1 MNRWERFITSRAQ
14 RGSAPAGAA
23 ARPRTGRVKL
33 PALLL
38 AVALVSGVA
47 CGTRVMA
54 ADEAPSDA
62 DWQSWQANANVTDIA
77 SLQRGA
83 RDFAAYCLGCHSL
96 KYERWSRLGQDLKI
110 PQALLVKDL
119 IPPGESPDGYVI
131 SPMIEADAEKWFG
144 KAPPDLSLMARARD
158 PDYLYQY
165 LKTFYVDS
173 DRATGANNMA
183 FPQSAMPDI
192 VSPLEGL
199 KIAVYKSIET
209 PGPDGQMVKQQV
221 FDHFKQIAPGSMTP
235 QQFDQF
241 THDLVNFLDYVGDP
255 QQAMRQAMGVWVI
268 LFLLVFTWLAW
279 LLKREFWKDV
289 K

>member
-1 MNRWERFITSRAQ
+1 MPIRSPFKKW
-14 RGSAPAGAA
+14 
-23 ARPRTGRVKL
+23 

-38 AVALVSGVA
+38 AAALVTAAAGA
-47 CGTRVMA
+47 TRAVA
-54 ADEAPSDA
+54 ADEAPSDS
-62 DWQSWQANANVTDIA
+62 DWQSWTANTNVTDIA

-83 RDFAAYCLGCHSL
+83 RDFVAYCLGCHSL
-96 KYERWSRLGQDLKI
+96 KYERWSRLGQDLDI
-110 PQALLVKDL
+110 PKALLAKDL
-119 IPPGESPDGYVI
+119 IPPGETAAGYI
-131 SPMIEADAEKWFG
+131 TSPMSADDAEKWFG
-144 KAPPDLSLMARARD
+144 KAPPDLSLMARARGT
-158 PDYLYQY
+158 DYLYQY

-199 KIAVYKSIET
+199 KIPVYKELEAR
-209 PGPDGQMVKQQV
+209 GPDGQMVKEQA

-241 THDLVNFLDYVGDP
+241 VHDIVNFLDYVGDP
-255 QQAMRQAMGVWVI
+255 DRAVRRAMGVWVV
-268 LFLLVFTWLAW
+268 LFLLAFTWLAW

>member
-1 MNRWERFITSRAQ
+1 MPI
-14 RGSAPAGAA
+14 SAPL
-23 ARPRTGRVKL
+23 RKI

-38 AVALVSGVA
+38 AVTLAAGA
-47 CGTRVMA
+47 AGATRAIA
-54 ADEAPSDA
+54 ADEGPSDA
-62 DWQSWQANANVTDIA
+62 DWQSWTANTNVTDIA

-83 RDFAAYCLGCHSL
+83 RDFAGYSLGCHSL
-96 KYERWSRLGQDLKI
+96 KYERWSRLGSDLKI
-110 PQALLVKDL
+110 PKELLAKDL
-119 IPPGESPDGYVI
+119 IPPGETPAGYI
-131 SPMIEADAEKWFG
+131 LSPMIDSDAEKWFG
-144 KAPPDLSLMARARD
+144 KAPPDLSLMARARGT
-158 PDYLYQY
+158 DYLYQY

-199 KIAVYKSIET
+199 KVAVYKSVET
-209 PGPDGQMVKQQV
+209 RGPGGQVIRRQV

-241 THDLVNFLDYVGDP
+241 VHDLVNFLDYVGDP
-255 QQAMRQAMGVWVI
+255 QTAMRHAMGIWVV

>member
-1 MNRWERFITSRAQ
+1 M
-14 RGSAPAGAA
+14 
-23 ARPRTGRVKL
+23 KL
-33 PALLL
+33 AALLL
-38 AVALVSGVA
+38 IAAFAAGAVGASRA
-47 CGTRVMA
+47 IA
-54 ADEAPSDA
+54 ADEAASA
-62 DWQSWQANANVTDIA
+62 TDWQSWTADTNVTDIA

-83 RDFAAYCLGCHSL
+83 RDFVGYCLGCHSL
-96 KYERWSRLGQDLKI
+96 KYERWSRLAQDLDI
-110 PQALLVKDL
+110 PKELLVKDL
-119 IPPGESPDGYVI
+119 IPPGESPAGYI
-131 SPMIEADAEKWFG
+131 TSPMIEADAEKWFG
-144 KAPPDLSLMARARD
+144 KAPPDLSLMARARGT
-158 PDYLYQY
+158 DYLYQY

-173 DRATGANNMA
+173 DRATGANNLA

-199 KIAVYKSIET
+199 KIPVYKSIEKQ
-209 PGPDGQMVKQQV
+209 GPDGQVVREQV

-241 THDLVNFLDYVGDP
+241 VHDVVNFLDYVGDP
-255 QQAMRQAMGVWVI
+255 QQAMRRAMGVWVI